1 MLRSVFGKTVRD
13 QRRGLMWW
21 TFGLVALS
29 AMMVGLYPTV
39 RESAAALNQYIEK
52 MPEAMKS
59 LFGGFSDYTTPAGYL
74 KTELF
79 NFMLPVIFLVFAI
92 GAGARA
98 IAGEEERGTLDVL
111 AATPVSRRR
120 ILLEKADAM
129 VVTSVYL
136 GVVQWAGIA
145 VVARIAG
152 VHVGLIGL
160 AQQMVSLVLLAVALG
175 ALALAIGSARGRT
188 RGLPVAV
195 AASVAVLTYLV
206 NALADVV
213 TWLRPFR
220 AITPWHYY
228 SGHDPI
234 VRGLQPLHVGVL
246 LGIAL
251 TCVAIAVAA
260 FERRDVRCA

>member
-1 MLRSVFGKTVRD
+1 MLHSVFAKTLRD
-13 QRRGLMWW
+13 QRRPLAWW
-21 TFGLVALS
+21 TLGLLALS

-39 RESAAALNQYIEK
+39 RDSSAALNQYIQK

-79 NFMLPVIFLVFAI
+79 TFMLPVIFLVFAI

-111 AATPVSRRR
+111 AATPVTRRA
-120 ILLEKADAM
+120 IVLEKAEAM
-129 VVTSVYL
+129 LATATYL
-136 GVVQWAGIA
+136 GVVQVVGIV

-152 VHVGLIGL
+152 VHVGLAGL
-160 AQQMVSLVLLAVALG
+160 SQEMVSLVLLAFVLG
-175 ALALAIGSARGRT
+175 TIALAIGSVRGHS

-195 AASVAVLTYLV
+195 AASFAVVTYLV

-220 AITPWHYY
+220 LMTPWHYY

-234 VRGLQPLHVGVL
+234 VRGLDPVHVGVL
-246 LGIAL
+246 L
-251 TCVAIAVAA
+251 AIAIACLAVSVVG
-260 FERRDVRCA
+260 FDRRDVRSA